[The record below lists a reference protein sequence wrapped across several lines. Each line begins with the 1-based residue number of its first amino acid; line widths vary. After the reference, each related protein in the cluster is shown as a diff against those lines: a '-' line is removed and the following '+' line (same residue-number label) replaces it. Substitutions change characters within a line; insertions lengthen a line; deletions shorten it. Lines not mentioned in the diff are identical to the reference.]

1 MKKGLQIA
9 ILSFCGPDGGLAY
22 FLHLS
27 IILQILTQA
36 LNFNQLDD
44 SY

>member
-1 MKKGLQIA
+1 MKKGLHLA
-9 ILSFCGPDGGLAY
+9 ILSICGPDGGTAC

-44 SY
+44 SF